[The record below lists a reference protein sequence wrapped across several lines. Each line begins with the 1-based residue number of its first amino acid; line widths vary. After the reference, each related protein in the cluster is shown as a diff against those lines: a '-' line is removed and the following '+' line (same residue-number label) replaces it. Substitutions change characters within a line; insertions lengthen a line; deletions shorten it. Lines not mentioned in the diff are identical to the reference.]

1 MKRGNCMKYYHL
13 TNETEVDSI
22 LKNGLKPLIG
32 ENSESVGETEER
44 VYLTD
49 YDSVKYWARLLNR
62 NVLLEVEMDKEI
74 QFSYQY
80 GDAVSTYNEFYVYSS
95 IEPSRIRQIKMPEL
109 PDDEVN
115 VSILLGY
122 SYTLT
127 SLCNE
132 IISYYVDKNTVCTM
146 FNDEDELIEEVTHV
160 INAMKYITK
169 PKSSKTI
176 NELRNKIRSYHTKL
190 CISWDTMHIDNPD
203 YPDICG
209 LGLRRCDIISV
220 IEPDKKSISVR
231 KQLTKLIRTL
241 YEDCFDIECLD
252 ILLIA

>member
-13 TNETEVDSI
+13 TKETEVDSI

-49 YDSVKYWARLLNR
+49 YDSVKYWARLLNK
-62 NVLLEVEMDKEI
+62 NVLLEVDMDKEI
-74 QFSYQY
+74 QFSYHY
-80 GDAVSTYNEFYVYSS
+80 GDLASYNEFYVYSS
-95 IEPSRIRQIKMPEL
+95 IEPSRIRQIKMPDL

-115 VSILLGY
+115 VSILLDY

-132 IISYYVDKNTVCTM
+132 IISYYVDKSDDV
-146 FNDEDELIEEVTHV
+146 FNGEDELIDEVTRV
-160 INAMKYITK
+160 INAMKYVVK
-169 PKSSKTI
+169 PKSSKNV
-176 NELRNKIRSYHTKL
+176 NELRNGIRRYNTRL
-190 CISWDTMHIDNPD
+190 CISWDTMYIDSPE
-203 YPDICG
+203 YPDIY
-209 LGLRRCDIISV
+209 GLRKCDIISA

-231 KQLTKLIRTL
+231 KQFTELIRTL
-241 YEDCFDIECLD
+241 YEDCFDIEYLD
-252 ILLIA
+252 IRLRA

>member
-32 ENSESVGETEER
+32 KNSESVGETEER
-44 VYLTD
+44 VYLSD
-49 YDSVKYWARLLNR
+49 YDSVKYWSRLLNKD
-62 NVLLEVEMDKEI
+62 VLLEVDMDKEI
-74 QFSYQY
+74 GYGYQY
-80 GDAVSTYNEFYVYSS
+80 GDAVSTYNEFYVYSN

-115 VSILLGY
+115 VSILLDY

-132 IISYYVDKNTVCTM
+132 IISYYVDKSTVCTV

-160 INAMKYITK
+160 INAMKYVTK
-169 PKSSKTI
+169 PKSSKMI
-176 NELRNKIRSYHTKL
+176 NELRNEIRLYNTRL
-190 CISWDTMHIDNPD
+190 YMSWNTMYIDNPD
-203 YPDICG
+203 YPDIY
-209 LGLRRCDIISV
+209 GLRKCDIISA
-220 IEPDKKSISVR
+220 IEPDKKSIAIR
-231 KQLTKLIRTL
+231 KQLTELIRTL
-241 YEDCFDIECLD
+241 YEDCFDIEYLD
-252 ILLIA
+252 IRLRA

>member
-32 ENSESVGETEER
+32 KNSESVGETEER
-44 VYLTD
+44 VYLSD
-49 YDSVKYWARLLNR
+49 YDSVKYWSRLLNKD
-62 NVLLEVEMDKEI
+62 VLLEVDMDKEI
-74 QFSYQY
+74 GYGYQY
-80 GDAVSTYNEFYVYSS
+80 GDAVSTYNEFYVYSN

-115 VSILLGY
+115 VSILLDY

-132 IISYYVDKNTVCTM
+132 IISYYVDKSTVCTV

-160 INAMKYITK
+160 INAMKYVTK
-169 PKSSKTI
+169 PKSSKMI
-176 NELRNKIRSYHTKL
+176 NELRNEIRLYNTRL
-190 CISWDTMHIDNPD
+190 YMSWDTMYIDSPD

-209 LGLRRCDIISV
+209 LRKCDIISV
-220 IEPDKKSISVR
+220 IEPDKKSIAIR
-231 KQLTKLIRTL
+231 KRLTELIRNL
-241 YEDCFDIECLD
+241 YEDCFDIEYLD
-252 ILLIA
+252 IKLRA

>member
-1 MKRGNCMKYYHL
+1 MKYYHL
-13 TNETEVDSI
+13 TSETEVGSI

-49 YDSVKYWARLLNR
+49 YDSVKYWSRLLNR
-62 NVLLEVEMDKEI
+62 NVLLEVDMDKEI

-95 IEPSRIRQIKMPEL
+95 IEPSRIHQIEMPEL

-115 VSILLGY
+115 VSILLDY

-132 IISYYVDKNTVCTM
+132 IISYYVDKSDDV
-146 FNDEDELIEEVTHV
+146 FNDEDELIDEVTRV
-160 INAMKYITK
+160 INAMKYVTN
-169 PKSSKTI
+169 PKSSKNV
-176 NELRNKIRSYHTKL
+176 NELRNGIRRYNTRL
-190 CISWDTMHIDNPD
+190 CISWDTMYIDSPD

-209 LGLRRCDIISV
+209 LRKCDIISA
-220 IEPDKKSISVR
+220 IEPDKKSIAIR
-231 KQLTKLIRTL
+231 KQLTELIRTL
-241 YEDCFDIECLD
+241 YEDCFDIEYLD
-252 ILLIA
+252 IRLRA